1 MRAGGGTGLN
11 THRGAGKSSRAG
23 GTGLATL
30 ALFGTDAGVKGG
42 DGGSAASGVTA
53 STPGGCGCRT
63 YGGTA
68 GTGSARWTGG
78 AGFTLEKRGWR
89 GGGVGGISPGSTVGA
104 ARCSRGAG
112 RALTFSPLGPAGPGG
127 PMGPVRPYRREKN
140 EDVAPPPAPS
150 GGRSHRVPVPLTRAP
165 SFPGAPSG
173 PFSPTSPCGARRRCR
188 EPSPDTLGDTPGD
201 TPGVTPG
208 TCHLPGHPWGRR
220 CQLLLSLRAFPEV
233 LGVPGRR
240 WGRPGRLHPRVEQNW
255 GHRGAHG
262 GTDLWGGHRAPS
274 QRVPS
279 SPTLGPSVPGVPG
292 SPRGP
297 CSPCAPGE
305 PRSPGKPRSPWR
317 GGGTALEKGHG
328 GGRGGGGR
336 GVLGKD
342 VRGQSIHPG
351 GGLGCTGRTGDALR

>member
-11 THRGAGKSSRAG
+11 THRGAGKSSRTG

-30 ALFGTDAGVKGG
+30 ALFGTDAGVNGG

-53 STPGGCGCRT
+53 STPGAVGVT
-63 YGGTA
+63 L
-68 GTGSARWTGG
+68 TGAPR
-78 AGFTLEKRGWR
+78 A
-89 GGGVGGISPGSTVGA
+89 PA
-104 ARCSRGAG
+104 A
-112 RALTFSPLGPAGPGG
+112 PDGPGG
-127 PMGPVRPYRREKN
+127 PDSPWKREDGEVGALVASPRGAPWGRLGAAVGLAGLSPSRRWGQRGRGGRWDRSDPTGERKMRTW
-140 EDVAPPPAPS
+140 PPPAPS
-150 GGRSHRVPVPLTRAP
+150 AGRSHRVPVPLTRAP

-173 PFSPTSPCGARRRCR
+173 PFSPTSPCGARRGCH
-188 EPSPDTLGDTPGD
+188 EPSPDTLGD

-220 CQLLLSLRAFPEV
+220 CQLLLSLRAFPAA

-240 WGRPGRLHPRVEQNW
+240 WGRPGRLHPTAEQNW

-262 GTDLWGGHRAPS
+262 SVGGHRAPS

-317 GGGTALEKGHG
+317 GGG
-328 GGRGGGGR
+328 
-336 GVLGKD
+336 D
-342 VRGQSIHPG
+342 SVRKRPRWGSWGPW
-351 GGLGCTGRTGDALR
+351 